1 MYNRYGQCP
10 RAKRKRM
17 LEYKF
22 RVTTQE
28 GRKNKMR
35 IVTVYA
41 PSFGEAR
48 ELVGPG
54 AVRKIR

>member
-1 MYNRYGQCP
+1 MYNRYSLYP
-10 RAKRKRM
+10 RTTKKVWKI
-17 LEYKF
+17 YKF

-28 GRKNKMR
+28 GRKNKLR
-35 IVTVYA
+35 IVTVSA